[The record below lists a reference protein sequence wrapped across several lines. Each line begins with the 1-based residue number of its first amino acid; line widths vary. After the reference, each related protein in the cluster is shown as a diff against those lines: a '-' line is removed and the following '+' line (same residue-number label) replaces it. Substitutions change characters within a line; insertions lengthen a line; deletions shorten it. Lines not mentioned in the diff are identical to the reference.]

1 MDETR
6 SAVVSV
12 GERLPAVALETV
24 DGQLVDLHRT
34 RHETSVL
41 VFPHPR
47 CDGCRAYVA
56 RLAALADRLD
66 AWGGRVLPV
75 VPAAAQAHDLHQ
87 QAGSLVL
94 VDADGRC
101 RAGAG
106 LAPDTAAVV
115 VADRFGTVYR
125 SVSGGDGH
133 ELIEPDEL
141 FEEVRYMGSQCPE
154 CGVPDEP
161 LRGEEAW
168 TR

>member
-6 SAVVSV
+6 SAAVSV

-47 CDGCRAYVA
+47 CDACSGYVA

-75 VPAAAQAHDLHQ
+75 VPAAAQAQDLYQ

-101 RAGAG
+101 RAGVG
-106 LAPDTAAVV
+106 LPAEAAAVV

-125 SVSGGDGH
+125 SVLEGDDH

-141 FEEVRYMGSQCPE
+141 FEEIRYMGSQCPE